1 MTSNSIS
8 CSSKRSKIAASIL
21 VSSLMGL
28 AGWSGC
34 RNAPITGRKQLLII
48 PEKQEISMG
57 VDAYKEILSKETLST
72 NEQYIELVNRVGRR
86 IAAVADRPDYDWE
99 FNVIASPQQNAFA
112 LPGGKVAIYEGIL
125 PICENEAGLAVVMS
139 HEVAHALAR
148 HGGERMGTSII
159 QAAGQKGLDILTR
172 RQGERERKL
181 ISQVYGV
188 ASQYGAVLPF
198 NREQE
203 SEADQ
208 IGLQLMARAGYNPE
222 EAPRFWERF
231 SAAGQQQK
239 PVEFLSTHPSDERRA
254 ADLRA
259 LLPEALELYENAP
272 NRYGTGQSIGRR

>member
-1 MTSNSIS
+1 MTIFSIS
-8 CSSKRSKIAASIL
+8 RLSKRSIIAVCVL
-21 VSSLMGL
+21 VLSLVGL

-34 RNAPITGRKQLLII
+34 RNVPLTGRKQLMII

-57 VDAYKEILSKETLST
+57 IEAYQEILSQETLST
-72 NEQYIELVNRVGRR
+72 NERYIEMVNRVGRR
-86 IAAVADRPDYDWE
+86 IAAAADRPEYDWE

-125 PICENEAGLAVVMS
+125 PLCENEAGLAVVMS

-148 HGGERMGTSII
+148 HGGERMGTEII
-159 QAAGQKGLDILTR
+159 QAGGQKFLEVLTR
-172 RQGERERKL
+172 RQGERERKM

-198 NREQE
+198 SRKQE
-203 SEADQ
+203 LEADQ
-208 IGLQLMARAGYNPE
+208 IGLMLMARAGYNPE

-239 PVEFLSTHPSDERRA
+239 PAEFFSTHPSDVHRA

-259 LLPEALELYENAP
+259 LLPEALELYQNAP
-272 NRYGTGQSIGRR
+272 NRYGVGQSVSGR